1 MHRRWI
7 VPLFLLSALI
17 SWPMLAWTQRSQ
29 GGVFVEVHGKV
40 ELPDGHPAP
49 RGSIVTMETPGG
61 GFNAQAMT
69 DDMGRF
75 VFPQMSAGI
84 YEVHVRVFGFLPEEQ
99 TVDLSTVRS
108 ANLSFTLRPD
118 PARKDVNIPP
128 GGPDEAIAVPLDP
141 NAPDDARKDF
151 ESGRAL
157 LSSGKDL
164 DKSVELFKKA
174 IARYPEY
181 SEAYLLMGAAYSSQG
196 KWDEAE
202 KAFRKTIDLKKNVGG
217 AYVALGSIENE
228 KKEYGEA
235 EKYLLQ
241 AVELSPTSPDAHF
254 ELGRTYWG
262 LHRWDV
268 ADQQLAK
275 ANALR
280 PDNAG
285 QHVLL
290 GNIKLRERDAV
301 GALAEFKQA
310 VQLDPKGPMAAPTQ
324 QMIDK
329 IEAALQ
335 AASQKK

>member
-1 MHRRWI
+1 MPWRWMF
-7 VPLFLLSALI
+7 PLILLSLWAPPAYSQL
-17 SWPMLAWTQRSQ
+17 TQSARL
-29 GGVFVEVHGKV
+29 VEIHGRV
-40 ELPDGHPAP
+40 LLPNGQPAP
-49 RGSIVTMETPGG
+49 VGTVVTLEAPGG
-61 GFNAQAMT
+61 GFNGQAMT
-69 DDMGRF
+69 NSQGKFD
-75 VFPQMSAGI
+75 FPQMSAGL
-84 YEVHVRVFGFLPEEQ
+84 YEVHVRVFGYLPEEQ
-99 TVDLSTVRS
+99 TVDLTEIRS
-108 ANLSFTLRPD
+108 AYLTFALKPD
-118 PARKDVNIPP
+118 PSRKDVNVPP

-202 KAFRKTIDLKKNVGG
+202 KAFRKTIDLKKNVPG

-228 KKEYGEA
+228 KREYGEA

-268 ADQQLAK
+268 ADQQVAK
-275 ANALR
+275 ANQLR